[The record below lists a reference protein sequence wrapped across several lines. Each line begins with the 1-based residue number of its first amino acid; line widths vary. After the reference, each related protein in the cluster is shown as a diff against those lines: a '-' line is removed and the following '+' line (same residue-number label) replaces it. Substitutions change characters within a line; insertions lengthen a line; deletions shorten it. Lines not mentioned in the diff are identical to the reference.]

1 MAQHALDDF
10 DGYALLERPDGES
23 VSRGVRGDVFCN
35 SGLSLKTLEDAVVD
49 HITKVRQ
56 SEIVLFQH
64 LDDGGEEDDIVRL
77 SRLDATVKQDVSAV
91 APLSGRKIDGEQVGI
106 GQAGEHLD
114 GKQVF
119 GQLLVSVGRVERED
133 ACALGLVEIPAQ
145 SVYAARDGDVTIWV
159 GVEISKGDS
168 LVDKSVQILV
178 ADTYGGLCT

>member
-1 MAQHALDDF
+1 MTQHALDDF

-159 GVEISKGDS
+159 GVEISKGDG